1 MNPLT
6 PFTSAT
12 IDFTGMSKNL
22 IHKFALIQMNA
33 WKEFANAVEGEL
45 NINVQEQPQPQTQ
58 AEQPQTPQTQP
69 HPEPVPEPVLPSD
82 KGKSKAG
89 KKSKTKETADNTSDT
104 ASTAGS
110 SSSSGGEKKKRGASE
125 YNKFI
130 SRELERAKHEPGFN
144 HKTAFAD
151 AVKKWKTRVLDGE
164 GTSSSDSGFGTMT
177 QADAFGI

>member
-12 IDFTGMSKNL
+12 IDFTGMSKTL

-45 NINVQEQPQPQTQ
+45 NDNIQEQTQ
-58 AEQPQTPQTQP
+58 QHLEPI
-69 HPEPVPEPVLPSD
+69 PEPVITSD
-82 KGKSKAG
+82 KEKNKAG
-89 KKSKTKETADNTSDT
+89 KKSKAKNTPDNISDT
-104 ASTAGS
+104 TSTTGS
-110 SSSSGGEKKKRGASE
+110 SSSTGGEKKKRGASE

-130 SRELERAKHEPGFN
+130 SRELERAKNEPGFN

-151 AVKKWKTRVLDGE
+151 AVKKWKTRVLDGQD
-164 GTSSSDSGFGTMT
+164 TQNSDNGFGSVT